1 MPIKFSQKIF
11 SLTVVSIVLMLC
23 MGEAMAFLDTSQNI
37 IRSWRNGL
45 LKLLLL
51 IIIVYLAVLFLLIH
65 QKKKKAKQILKKIAE
80 IDDIWNPIT
89 IKHWVS
95 EVFEDVYFS
104 YQHRD
109 IKPLKGI
116 STEQFQQSFNR
127 QFRQYDKGLM
137 AYHLEG
143 YVMTNCEIVAVKD
156 FVDNNQDNM
165 VIVVSAEL
173 FEYLIFKPENLVVEG
188 EKEFLEY
195 RGLWYFKRNQDKWL
209 LDKIEPEVS
218 LKVLK
223 NLSNH
228 VESN

>member
-1 MPIKFSQKIF
+1 MRYIISLILLTIITIY
-11 SLTVVSIVLMLC
+11 LTVLFI
-23 MGEAMAFLDTSQNI
+23 
-37 IRSWRNGL
+37 
-45 LKLLLL
+45 L
-51 IIIVYLAVLFLLIH
+51 IYL
-65 QKKKKAKQILKKIAE
+65 KKKNTKQILGKIAKQ
-80 IDDIWNPIT
+80 DDIWNPVT
-89 IKHWVS
+89 IMHWVS
-95 EVFEDVYFS
+95 EVFEDVYFA

-116 STEQFQQSFNR
+116 STEQFQQSFHR
-127 QFRQYDKGLM
+127 QFSQYDKGLM

-173 FEYLIFKPENLVVEG
+173 FEYLIFKPENIVVEG
-188 EKEFLEY
+188 VKELREH
-195 RGLWYFKRNQDKWL
+195 RRLWYFKRSQDKWL